1 MNVEFKLSDRLGIV
15 TANHTGYIEA
25 MFQCMENGNIA
36 VPLRSMNDH
45 DRISLANV
53 DRVIVPKPDSAWM
66 QRKWTAQTTANVA
79 LISFTSGTEGAPKG
93 VVLTHRNLADVVTR
107 LNALMQIDD
116 SICEYIGVPVYH
128 SFGFGRCRA
137 VATAGGKFFIPDNG
151 FNPSEIGVMLRNGEI
166 NAISAVPSLWR
177 LLLAN
182 QDVIGSYGKR
192 VRWIEIG
199 SQYMSR
205 QEKEAL
211 KSLFPKAR
219 IVQHYGLTEASRTT
233 LLEIHEAEGEA
244 LESVGKAF
252 GSVDVKLT
260 EEGRIAICGEHV
272 AQGYLI
278 DGKETPLKDNEG
290 WFLTRDLGSL
300 EDDYLFYRG
309 RADDVINCGGIKV
322 HPEALEAK
330 IYASTGYSS
339 GLAVCRK
346 QDLMRGEGFLVAV
359 TKDLEVDQQKLRETV
374 VQATQELGV
383 NAANAVTIIKVDS
396 LPKTAT
402 GKIQRKQLA
411 DWYNSE
417 FPQED
422 RLVDTTDSLLEND
435 SPIHAIFCRTLKI
448 YQIQPQ
454 DTFISLGGD
463 SLSYV
468 QLGMELE
475 RYLGHLPRSWEQM
488 PLSELE
494 KLVPQKRF
502 STTIEMNILL
512 RALAISAVVLNHSGF
527 HFIEGGAILL
537 LLIAGLN
544 FSRFQGCTLIQ
555 GQLKSILP
563 LFKHILAPY
572 FIVAIAYQIW
582 KQRFDPMVV
591 FLLGNFQST
600 QQQIENNIFFV
611 WFIANLVQT
620 IILFSL
626 PFNFQA
632 VRNFAKAS
640 PWRFGV
646 VTLGI
651 GAATHIVGPVVW
663 DSRYAADQVPHML
676 FWLFALGW
684 CIHFA
689 KSRTEKIGTT
699 ALILVTVPTF
709 LGFKDLGGW
718 WALIGSVLL
727 LWLPYVSIP
736 SIIKSPIQMISA
748 ASYYIYLTVLIFI
761 TIVTKLIG
769 RDYPLI
775 TTSVTLLGGVLT
787 WAAVQA
793 LQQFM
798 SDRRFKNAKNCM
810 DAPQY

>member
-1 MNVEFKLSDRLGIV
+1 MTKASNWLGIV
-15 TANHTGYIEA
+15 TANHTGYVET
-25 MFQCMENGNIA
+25 MFKCMEAGNIA
-36 VPLRSMNDH
+36 VPLRSADDR
-45 DRISLANV
+45 DRINAAGV
-53 DRVIVPKPDSAWM
+53 EQVITPESGQHWMRRPFTAPKTDS
-66 QRKWTAQTTANVA
+66 VA
-79 LISFTSGTEGAPKG
+79 IVAFTSGTEGSPKG
-93 VVLTHRNLADVVTR
+93 VILSHNNLADVVER
-107 LNALMQIDD
+107 LNSLMQIDD
-116 SICEYIGVPVYH
+116 SISEYIGVPVYH

-137 VATAGGKFFIPDNG
+137 VATVGGRFFIPSNG
-151 FNPSEIGVMLRNGEI
+151 FNPAEIGAMLKNGEI

-177 LLLAN
+177 ILLAN
-182 QDVIGSYGKR
+182 KDLIGRSGKR

-205 QEKEAL
+205 QEKEDL
-211 KSLFPKAR
+211 KALFPEAR

-233 LLEIHEAEGEA
+233 LLEIHAAEGEA
-244 LESVGKAF
+244 LESVGQVYGRVA
-252 GSVDVKLT
+252 VKLT
-260 EEGRIAICGEHV
+260 EEGRIAIRGAHV

-278 DGKETPLKDNEG
+278 DGKETPLQEDEG
-290 WFLTRDLGSL
+290 WFLTKDLGRL
-300 EDDYLFYRG
+300 ENGYLYYKG

-322 HPEALEAK
+322 HPETLETK

-339 GLAVCRK
+339 GLAICRK
-346 QDLMRGEGFLVAV
+346 PDPMRGEGFLVAV
-359 TKDLEVDQQKLRETV
+359 TKDSGVEQQQLRAAV

-383 NAANAVTIIKVDS
+383 NAAHAVTVIEVDS

-411 DWYNSE
+411 DWYAQE
-417 FPQED
+417 FSLED
-422 RLVDTTDSLLEND
+422 QLAEITDSTLASG
-435 SPIHAIFCRTLKI
+435 SPMQTIFCRTLKVP
-448 YQIQPQ
+448 QIHPQ
-454 DTFISLGGD
+454 DTFIALGGD

-475 RYLGHLPRSWEQM
+475 RYLGYLPRNWEQM

-494 KLVPQKRF
+494 KLVPEKRF

-512 RALAISAVVLNHSGF
+512 RALAISGVVMNHSGF
-527 HFIEGGAILL
+527 HFIEGGAMLL

-544 FSRFQGCTLIQ
+544 FSRFQGCALIQ

-563 LFKHILAPY
+563 LLKHILAPY
-572 FIVAIAYQIW
+572 FIIAIAYQVW
-582 KQRFDPMVV
+582 KQKFDPMVL
-591 FLLGNFQST
+591 FLLGDFQST

-620 IILFSL
+620 IILFSI
-626 PFNFQA
+626 PFSIQA

-646 VTLGI
+646 VSLGI
-651 GAATHIVGPVVW
+651 GVATRILGPFVW
-663 DSRYAADQVPHML
+663 DSSYTADQVPHML

-689 KSRTEKIGTT
+689 KSRAEKIGTT
-699 ALILVTVPTF
+699 ALILMTVPTF
-709 LGFKDLGGW
+709 LGFEDLQGEW
-718 WALIGSVLL
+718 VLIGSALL

-761 TIVTKLIG
+761 TLVTKLIG
-769 RDYPLI
+769 HDYPLI
-775 TTSVTLLGGVLT
+775 TMSVTLLGGVLT
-787 WAAVQA
+787 WVAVQS
-793 LQQFM
+793 LQQFL
-798 SDRRFKNAKNCM
+798 SDRQFRGVNRA
-810 DAPQY
+810 DVPQY